1 MKVPRTSFSFLL
13 PLVELAI
20 WVVLVAVP
28 ATLVFLNLQLTAHES
43 PTAHMSSGLVSAE
56 IPREQFLEFAFSSTT
71 DTSANAITAVNI
83 PGIILE
89 ILVSLPTSWPDS
101 WHPSGW
107 ILDTWRAVIFPF
119 FCLPAW
125 CFVGLGVDSLLGWR
139 RLHWGTLLS
148 GSVFFLLF
156 MVLFLGFLFGMS
168 AAERVE
174 GDSGSLL
181 WGIAL
186 WALLFAIFPCA
197 WLRQRPSRVTG

>member
-1 MKVPRTSFSFLL
+1 MKVPRTSFSILI
-13 PLVELAI
+13 PLVELVI

-28 ATLVFLNLQLTAHES
+28 ATLVFLTAHDF

-71 DTSANAITAVNI
+71 DRSANAITAVNI

-107 ILDTWRAVIFPF
+107 ILDTWRAVTFPF

-139 RLHWGTLLS
+139 RLHRGTLLT
-148 GSVFFLLF
+148 GLVFFLLF
-156 MVLFLGFLFGMS
+156 VALFLGFRFSMS
-168 AAERVE
+168 AAERAE
-174 GDSGSLL
+174 GDSGWIL
-181 WGIAL
+181 WGVGL
-186 WALLFAIFPCA
+186 WALLFATFPCA
-197 WLRQRPSRVTG
+197 WLRQSRSRVAG